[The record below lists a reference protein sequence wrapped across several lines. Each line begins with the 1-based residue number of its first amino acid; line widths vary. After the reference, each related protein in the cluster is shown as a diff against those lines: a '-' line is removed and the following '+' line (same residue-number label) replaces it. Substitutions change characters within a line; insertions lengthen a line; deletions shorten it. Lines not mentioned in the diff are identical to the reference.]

1 MELSFQVTKLLS
13 MALYPLSQVLVLGLI
28 ALLLV
33 YLDLRRG
40 ALAVI
45 SASVAWLY
53 LASTA
58 LMADFL
64 MGTLEKDQRPKA
76 MSVIP
81 TAEAIVLLGGAF
93 RGDTHWSSLGDL
105 NAQADR
111 LVHAVELYQAGKA
124 PLVLVS
130 GGAPGDA
137 RAEAQLME
145 QMLGVMGIP
154 RRAVLRES
162 QSRDTHDNARFS
174 AILLEGKKVQ
184 RILLVTSAFHMR
196 RARAVFERQGLEV
209 IPAPTDYQRL
219 VSTPAVPRWLPTVQ
233 DLERTTIALREHA
246 GFWVYRWRG
255 WL

>member
-33 YLDLRRG
+33 YLDRRRG

-64 MGTLEKDQRPKA
+64 MGTLETDQRPKA

-93 RGDTHWSSLGDL
+93 RGDTHWRS
-105 NAQADR
+105 
-111 LVHAVELYQAGKA
+111 Y
-124 PLVLVS
+124 
-130 GGAPGDA
+130 
-137 RAEAQLME
+137 
-145 QMLGVMGIP
+145 
-154 RRAVLRES
+154 
-162 QSRDTHDNARFS
+162 
-174 AILLEGKKVQ
+174 LL
-184 RILLVTSAFHMR
+184 L
-196 RARAVFERQGLEV
+196 
-209 IPAPTDYQRL
+209 
-219 VSTPAVPRWLPTVQ
+219 
-233 DLERTTIALREHA
+233 
-246 GFWVYRWRG
+246 
-255 WL
+255 